1 MNRRPL
7 IIAVVLLVVAGVLA
21 ANTLFTVGQRS
32 QAIVLRFGRPVRVI
46 NALGENDPGLK
57 VKAPWESVV
66 RLDKRNQGLDAD
78 PAEIIAADQERL
90 VVDAFLRYRITNPI
104 AFYTSLG
111 DDATAHDRLDRLISA
126 TLREVLGSAN
136 HADIISGRRS
146 ALMAQAT
153 AEVAA
158 QAKAERLGIQV
169 IDLRIKRADLP
180 DANAEAVYQRM
191 KTERQQMAAQIKAV
205 GEQKKTEIMAEA
217 DKEATVTIATADGDA
232 ARIRGDGDAQRAL
245 LFAKSFGR
253 DPRFAAF
260 YRTMQAYDA
269 ALGQGDT
276 TFVLSPDSAF
286 LKYLKSGP
294 GGGR

>member
-7 IIAVVLLVVAGVLA
+7 AVALALLVVVGVLI
-21 ANTLFTVGQRS
+21 ANTVFTVSQRS
-32 QAIVLRFGRPVRVI
+32 QAIVLLFGRPVRVI

-57 VKAPWESVV
+57 LKAPWESLV

-90 VVDAFLRYRITNPI
+90 LVDAFLRYRITNPI

-111 DDATAHDRLDRLISA
+111 DDATAHDRLDRLINA
-126 TLREVLGSAN
+126 TLREVLGSASSP
-136 HADIISGRRS
+136 DIISGRRS
-146 ALMAQAT
+146 QLMQQAT
-153 AEVAA
+153 HEVAA

-169 IDLRIKRADLP
+169 IDLRIKHADLP

-205 GEQKKTEIMAEA
+205 GEQKKREIMAEA
-217 DKEATVTIATADGDA
+217 DKDVTVTLATADGDA
-232 ARIRGDGDAQRAL
+232 ARIRGEGDAQRAL

-253 DPRFAAF
+253 DPSFAAF

-286 LKYLKSGP
+286 LKYLKTGPSG
-294 GGGR
+294 R

>member
-7 IIAVVLLVVAGVLA
+7 VIALVLAVVAIVLL
-21 ANTLFTVGQRS
+21 ANTLFTVDQRS

-46 NALGENDPGLK
+46 NALGENNPGLK
-57 VKAPWESVV
+57 VKAPWESIV

-90 VVDAFLRYRITNPI
+90 MVDAFLRYRITKPI

-111 DDATAHDRLDRLISA
+111 DDATAHDRLDRLINA
-126 TLREVLGSAN
+126 TLREVLGSATSP
-136 HADIISGRRS
+136 DIISGRR
-146 ALMAQAT
+146 AQLMAQAT

-169 IDLRIKRADLP
+169 IDLRIKHADLP

-191 KTERQQMAAQIKAV
+191 KTERQQMAAQIRAV
-205 GEQKKTEIMAEA
+205 GEQKKREIMAEA

-232 ARIRGDGDAQRAL
+232 ARIHGDGDAQRAI

-253 DPRFAAF
+253 DPSFAAF

-294 GGGR
+294 GGR

>member
-1 MNRRPL
+1 MNRRSL
-7 IIAVVLLVVAGVLA
+7 IATLVLLVIAGVVV
-21 ANTLFTVGQRS
+21 ANTLFTVDQRT

-46 NALGENDPGLK
+46 NALGENNPGLK

-78 PAEIIAADQERL
+78 TAEIIAADQERL
-90 VVDAFLRYRITNPI
+90 SVDAFLRYRITNPVTY
-104 AFYTSLG
+104 YTSLG

-136 HADIISGRRS
+136 STDIISGRR
-146 ALMAQAT
+146 AQLMQQAT
-153 AEVAA
+153 NEVAA

-169 IDLRIKRADLP
+169 IDLRIKHADLP
-180 DANAEAVYQRM
+180 EANAEAVYQRM
-191 KTERQQMAAQIKAV
+191 KTERQQMAAQIRAV
-205 GEQKKTEIMAEA
+205 GVQKKLEIMAEA
-217 DKEATVTIATADGDA
+217 DKEATITIATADGDA
-232 ARIRGDGDAQRAL
+232 ARIRGDGDAQRAE

-253 DPRFAAF
+253 DPSFAAF
-260 YRTMQAYDA
+260 YRAMQAYDA

-286 LKYLKSGP
+286 LRYLKTGP
-294 GGGR
+294 GR

>member
-7 IIAVVLLVVAGVLA
+7 VIALVLAVVAIVLL
-21 ANTLFTVGQRS
+21 ANTLFTVDQRS

-46 NALGENDPGLK
+46 NALGENNPGLK
-57 VKAPWESVV
+57 VKAPWESIV

-90 VVDAFLRYRITNPI
+90 MVDAFLRYRITKPI

-111 DDATAHDRLDRLISA
+111 DDATAHDRLDRLINA
-126 TLREVLGSAN
+126 TLREVLGSATSP
-136 HADIISGRRS
+136 DIISGRR
-146 ALMAQAT
+146 AQLMAQAT

-169 IDLRIKRADLP
+169 IDLRIKHADLP

-191 KTERQQMAAQIKAV
+191 KTERQQMAAQIRAV
-205 GEQKKTEIMAEA
+205 GEQKKREIMAEA

-232 ARIRGDGDAQRAL
+232 ARLHGEGDAQRSM

-253 DPRFAAF
+253 DPSFAAF

-276 TFVLSPDSAF
+276 TFVLAPDNAF
-286 LKYLKSGP
+286 LKYLRSGP
-294 GGGR
+294 GGR

>member
-7 IIAVVLLVVAGVLA
+7 VIALVLVVVAIVLL
-21 ANTLFTVGQRS
+21 ANTLFTVDQRS

-46 NALGENDPGLK
+46 NALGENNPGLK
-57 VKAPWESVV
+57 VKAPWESIV

-90 VVDAFLRYRITNPI
+90 MVDAFLRYRITKPI

-111 DDATAHDRLDRLISA
+111 DDATAHDRLDRLINA
-126 TLREVLGSAN
+126 TLREVLGSATSP
-136 HADIISGRRS
+136 DIISGRR
-146 ALMAQAT
+146 AQLMAQAT

-169 IDLRIKRADLP
+169 IDLRIKHADLP

-191 KTERQQMAAQIKAV
+191 KTERQQMAAQIRAV
-205 GEQKKTEIMAEA
+205 GEQKKREIMAEA

-232 ARIRGDGDAQRAL
+232 ARIHGEGDAQRSL

-253 DPRFAAF
+253 DPSFAAF

-276 TFVLSPDSAF
+276 TFVLAPDSAF

-294 GGGR
+294 GGR

>member
-1 MNRRPL
+1 MNRRSL
-7 IIAVVLLVVAGVLA
+7 IAALVLVVVAIALVA
-21 ANTLFTVGQRS
+21 STLFTVDQRT

-46 NALGENDPGLK
+46 NALGENNPGLK

-78 PAEIIAADQERL
+78 TAEIIAADQERL
-90 VVDAFLRYRITNPI
+90 SVDAFLRYRITNPVTY
-104 AFYTSLG
+104 YTSLG

-136 HADIISGRRS
+136 STDIISGRR
-146 ALMAQAT
+146 AQLMQQAT
-153 AEVAA
+153 NEVAA

-169 IDLRIKRADLP
+169 IDLRIKHADLP
-180 DANAEAVYQRM
+180 EANAEAVYQRM
-191 KTERQQMAAQIKAV
+191 KTERQQMAAQIRAV
-205 GEQKKTEIMAEA
+205 GVQKKLEIMAEA
-217 DKEATVTIATADGDA
+217 DKEATITIATADGDA
-232 ARIRGDGDAQRAL
+232 ARIRGDGDAQRAE

-253 DPRFAAF
+253 DPSFAAF
-260 YRTMQAYDA
+260 YRAMQAYDA

-286 LKYLKSGP
+286 LRYLKTGP
-294 GGGR
+294 GR

>member
-7 IIAVVLLVVAGVLA
+7 IVAAVLFFIVGVVL

-46 NALGENDPGLK
+46 NALGENNPGLK
-57 VKAPWESVV
+57 VKAPWESIV

-90 VVDAFLRYRITNPI
+90 SVDAFLRYRITSPI

-126 TLREVLGSAN
+126 TLREVLGSASST
-136 HADIISGRRS
+136 DIISGRR
-146 ALMAQAT
+146 AQLMAQAT
-153 AEVAA
+153 KEVSA

-169 IDLRIKRADLP
+169 IDLRIKHADLP
-180 DANAEAVYQRM
+180 EANAEAVYQRM

-205 GEQKKTEIMAEA
+205 GEQRKREIMAEA

-232 ARIRGDGDAQRAL
+232 ARIHGEGDAQRAL

-276 TFVLSPDSAF
+276 TFVLAPDSAF
-286 LKYLKSGP
+286 LKFLKSGP
-294 GGGR
+294 GGR

>member
-1 MNRRPL
+1 MNRRSL
-7 IIAVVLLVVAGVLA
+7 IAALVVLIVAGVVV
-21 ANTLFTVGQRS
+21 ANTLFTVDQRT

-46 NALGENDPGLK
+46 NALGENNPGLK

-78 PAEIIAADQERL
+78 TAEIIAADQERL
-90 VVDAFLRYRITNPI
+90 SVDAFLRYRITNPVTY
-104 AFYTSLG
+104 YTSLG

-136 HADIISGRRS
+136 STDIISGRR
-146 ALMAQAT
+146 AQLMQQAT
-153 AEVAA
+153 NEVAA

-169 IDLRIKRADLP
+169 IDLRIKHADLP
-180 DANAEAVYQRM
+180 EANAEAVYQRM
-191 KTERQQMAAQIKAV
+191 KTERQQMAAQIRAV
-205 GEQKKTEIMAEA
+205 GVQKKLEIMAEA
-217 DKEATVTIATADGDA
+217 DKEATITIATADGDA
-232 ARIRGDGDAQRAL
+232 ARIRGDGDAQRAE

-253 DPRFAAF
+253 DPSFAAF
-260 YRTMQAYDA
+260 YRAMQAYDA

-286 LKYLKSGP
+286 LKYLKTGP
-294 GGGR
+294 GR

>member
-1 MNRRPL
+1 MNRRSL
-7 IIAVVLLVVAGVLA
+7 IVAAVVVFIVAVLA

-46 NALGENDPGLK
+46 NALGENNPGLK
-57 VKAPWESVV
+57 VKAPWESIV

-90 VVDAFLRYRITNPI
+90 MVDAFLRYRITNPVVY
-104 AFYTSLG
+104 YTSLG
-111 DDATAHDRLDRLISA
+111 DDATAHDRLDRLINA

-136 HADIISGRRS
+136 HTDIVSGRR
-146 ALMAQAT
+146 AELMAQAT

-158 QAKAERLGIQV
+158 QAKTERLGIQV
-169 IDLRIKRADLP
+169 IDLRIKHADLP
-180 DANAEAVYQRM
+180 EANAEAVYQRM
-191 KTERQQMAAQIKAV
+191 KTERQQMAAQIRAV
-205 GEQKKTEIMAEA
+205 GVQKKLEIMAEA

-232 ARIRGDGDAQRAL
+232 ARIHGDGDAQRAL

-253 DPRFAAF
+253 DPSFAAF

-269 ALGQGDT
+269 ALGQGDS

-294 GGGR
+294 GR

>member
-1 MNRRPL
+1 MNRRSLIAALVVL
-7 IIAVVLLVVAGVLA
+7 IIAGVVV
-21 ANTLFTVGQRS
+21 ANTLFTVDQRT

-46 NALGENDPGLK
+46 NALGENNPGLK

-78 PAEIIAADQERL
+78 TAEIIAADQERL
-90 VVDAFLRYRITNPI
+90 SVDAFLRYRITNPVSY
-104 AFYTSLG
+104 YTSLG

-136 HADIISGRRS
+136 STDIISGRR
-146 ALMAQAT
+146 AQLMQQAT
-153 AEVAA
+153 NEVAA

-169 IDLRIKRADLP
+169 IDLRIKHADLP
-180 DANAEAVYQRM
+180 EANAEAVYQRM
-191 KTERQQMAAQIKAV
+191 KTERQQMAAQIRAV
-205 GEQKKTEIMAEA
+205 GVQKKLEIMAEA

-232 ARIRGDGDAQRAL
+232 ARIHGDGDAQRSL

-253 DPRFAAF
+253 DPSFAAF

-294 GGGR
+294 GR

>member
-7 IIAVVLLVVAGVLA
+7 VIALVLVVVAIVLL
-21 ANTLFTVGQRS
+21 ANTLFTVDQRS

-46 NALGENDPGLK
+46 NALGENNPGLK
-57 VKAPWESVV
+57 VKAPWESIV

-90 VVDAFLRYRITNPI
+90 MVDAFLRYRITKPI

-111 DDATAHDRLDRLISA
+111 DDATAHDRLDRLINA
-126 TLREVLGSAN
+126 TLREVLGSATSP
-136 HADIISGRRS
+136 DIISGRR
-146 ALMAQAT
+146 AQLMAQAT

-158 QAKAERLGIQV
+158 QARAERLGIQV
-169 IDLRIKRADLP
+169 IDLRIKHADLP

-191 KTERQQMAAQIKAV
+191 KTERQQMAAQIRAV
-205 GEQKKTEIMAEA
+205 GEQKKREIMAEA

-232 ARIRGDGDAQRAL
+232 ARIHGEGDAQRSL

-253 DPRFAAF
+253 DPSFAAF

-276 TFVLSPDSAF
+276 TFVLAPDNAF
-286 LKYLKSGP
+286 LKYLRSGP
-294 GGGR
+294 GGR

>member
-1 MNRRPL
+1 MNRRAL
-7 IIAVVLLVVAGVLA
+7 IVAGVAIFLVVLLA
-21 ANTLFTVGQRS
+21 ANTLFTVDQRK

-46 NALGENDPGLK
+46 NALGENNPGLK

-66 RLDKRNQGLDAD
+66 RFDKQNQGLDAD

-90 VVDAFLRYRITNPI
+90 MVDAFLRYRIVDPV

-111 DDATAHDRLDRLISA
+111 DDATAHDRLDRLINA
-126 TLREVLGSAN
+126 TLREVLGSSSSP
-136 HADIISGRRS
+136 DIISGRR
-146 ALMAQAT
+146 AQLMAQAT
-153 AEVAA
+153 NEVAA
-158 QAKAERLGIQV
+158 QAKAARLGIQV
-169 IDLRIKRADLP
+169 IDLRIKHADLP
-180 DANAEAVYQRM
+180 EANAEAVYQRM
-191 KTERQQMAAQIKAV
+191 KTERQQMAAQIRAV
-205 GEQKKTEIMAEA
+205 GVQKKLEIMAEA

-232 ARIRGDGDAQRAL
+232 ARIHGDGDAQRAI

-253 DPRFAAF
+253 DPSFAAF
-260 YRTMQAYDA
+260 YRTMQAYDS

-294 GGGR
+294 GGR

>member
-1 MNRRPL
+1 MNRRP
-7 IIAVVLLVVAGVLA
+7 IVVVAVLLVAAAVLM

-46 NALGENDPGLK
+46 NALGENNPGLK

-90 VVDAFLRYRITNPI
+90 VVDAFLRYRITSPI

-136 HADIISGRRS
+136 SPDIISGKRS
-146 ALMAQAT
+146 QLMAQAT
-153 AEVAA
+153 AEVSA

-169 IDLRIKRADLP
+169 IDLRIKHADLP

-191 KTERQQMAAQIKAV
+191 KTERQQIAAQIKAV
-205 GEQKKTEIMAEA
+205 GEQKKREIMAEA

-253 DPRFAAF
+253 DPGFAAF

-269 ALGQGDT
+269 SLGQGDT

-286 LKYLKSGP
+286 LKYLKTGP
-294 GGGR
+294 GAGR

>member
-7 IIAVVLLVVAGVLA
+7 VIALVLVVVAIVLL
-21 ANTLFTVGQRS
+21 ANTLFTVDQRS

-46 NALGENDPGLK
+46 NALGENNPGLK
-57 VKAPWESVV
+57 VKAPWESIV

-90 VVDAFLRYRITNPI
+90 MVDAFLRYRITKPI

-111 DDATAHDRLDRLISA
+111 DDATAHDRLDRLINA
-126 TLREVLGSAN
+126 TLREVLGSATSP
-136 HADIISGRRS
+136 DIISGRR
-146 ALMAQAT
+146 AQLMAQAT

-169 IDLRIKRADLP
+169 IDLRIKHADLP

-191 KTERQQMAAQIKAV
+191 KTERQQMAAQIRAV
-205 GEQKKTEIMAEA
+205 GEQKKREIMAEA

-232 ARIRGDGDAQRAL
+232 ARIHGEGDAQRSL

-253 DPRFAAF
+253 DPSFAAF

-276 TFVLSPDSAF
+276 TFVLAPDNAF
-286 LKYLKSGP
+286 LKYLRSGP
-294 GGGR
+294 GGR

>member
-1 MNRRPL
+1 MNRRSL
-7 IIAVVLLVVAGVLA
+7 IVAAVAFFIAGILA
-21 ANTLFTVGQRS
+21 ANTLFTVDQRS

-46 NALGENDPGLK
+46 NALGENNPGLK
-57 VKAPWESVV
+57 VKAPWESIV

-90 VVDAFLRYRITNPI
+90 MVDAFLRYRITKPI

-111 DDATAHDRLDRLISA
+111 DDATAHDRLDRLINA
-126 TLREVLGSAN
+126 TLREVLGSATSP
-136 HADIISGRRS
+136 DIISGRR
-146 ALMAQAT
+146 AQLMAQAT

-169 IDLRIKRADLP
+169 IDLRIKHADLP

-191 KTERQQMAAQIKAV
+191 KTERQQMAAQIRAV
-205 GEQKKTEIMAEA
+205 GEQKKREIMAEA

-232 ARIRGDGDAQRAL
+232 ARIHGEGDAQRSL

-253 DPRFAAF
+253 DPSFAAF

-276 TFVLSPDSAF
+276 TFVLAPDNAF
-286 LKYLKSGP
+286 LKYLRSGP
-294 GGGR
+294 GGR

>member
-1 MNRRPL
+1 VL
-7 IIAVVLLVVAGVLA
+7 IAIILA
-21 ANTLFTVGQRS
+21 ANTLFTVDQRK

-46 NALGENDPGLK
+46 NALGENNPGLK

-66 RLDKRNQGLDAD
+66 WFDKRNQGLDAD

-90 VVDAFLRYRITNPI
+90 MVDAFLRYRITNPV
-104 AFYTSLG
+104 AYYTSLG
-111 DDATAHDRLDRLISA
+111 DDATAHDRLDRLINA
-126 TLREVLGSAN
+126 TLREVLGSSSSP
-136 HADIISGRRS
+136 DIISGRR
-146 ALMAQAT
+146 AQLMQQAT
-153 AEVAA
+153 NEVAA
-158 QAKAERLGIQV
+158 QVKAERLGIQV
-169 IDLRIKRADLP
+169 IDLRIKHADLP
-180 DANAEAVYQRM
+180 EANAEAVYQRM
-191 KTERQQMAAQIKAV
+191 KTERQQMAAQIRAV
-205 GEQKKTEIMAEA
+205 GVQKKLEIMAEA

-232 ARIRGDGDAQRAL
+232 ARIHGDGDAQRAI

-253 DPRFAAF
+253 DPSFAAF

-294 GGGR
+294 GGR

>member
-1 MNRRPL
+1 MNRRSL
-7 IIAVVLLVVAGVLA
+7 IAALVVLIVAGVVV
-21 ANTLFTVGQRS
+21 ANTLFTVDQRT

-46 NALGENDPGLK
+46 NALGENNPGLK

-78 PAEIIAADQERL
+78 TAEIIAADQERL
-90 VVDAFLRYRITNPI
+90 SVDAFLRYRITNPVTY
-104 AFYTSLG
+104 YTSLG

-136 HADIISGRRS
+136 STDIISGRR
-146 ALMAQAT
+146 AQLMQQAT
-153 AEVAA
+153 NEVAA

-169 IDLRIKRADLP
+169 IDLRIKHADLP
-180 DANAEAVYQRM
+180 EANAEAVYQRM
-191 KTERQQMAAQIKAV
+191 KTERQQMAAQIRAV
-205 GEQKKTEIMAEA
+205 GVQKKLEIMAEA
-217 DKEATVTIATADGDA
+217 DKEATITIATADGDA
-232 ARIRGDGDAQRAL
+232 ARIRGDGDAQRAE

-253 DPRFAAF
+253 DPSFAAF

-276 TFVLSPDSAF
+276 TFVLSPDSSF

-294 GGGR
+294 GR

>member
-1 MNRRPL
+1 MNRR
-7 IIAVVLLVVAGVLA
+7 LLVVAAAVVLIAIILA
-21 ANTLFTVGQRS
+21 ANTLFTVDQRK

-46 NALGENDPGLK
+46 NALGENNPGLK

-66 RLDKRNQGLDAD
+66 WFDKRNQGLDAD

-90 VVDAFLRYRITNPI
+90 MVDAFLRYRITNPV
-104 AFYTSLG
+104 AYYTSLG
-111 DDATAHDRLDRLISA
+111 DDATAHDRLDRLINA
-126 TLREVLGSAN
+126 TLREVLGSSSSP
-136 HADIISGRRS
+136 DIISGRR
-146 ALMAQAT
+146 AQLMQQAT
-153 AEVAA
+153 NEVAA
-158 QAKAERLGIQV
+158 QVKAERLGIQV
-169 IDLRIKRADLP
+169 IDLRIKHADLP
-180 DANAEAVYQRM
+180 EANAEAVYQRM
-191 KTERQQMAAQIKAV
+191 KTERQQMAAQIRAV
-205 GEQKKTEIMAEA
+205 GVQKKLEIMAEA

-232 ARIRGDGDAQRAL
+232 ARIHGDGDAQRAI

-253 DPRFAAF
+253 DPSFAAF

-294 GGGR
+294 GGR

>member
-1 MNRRPL
+1 
-7 IIAVVLLVVAGVLA
+7 
-21 ANTLFTVGQRS
+21 
-32 QAIVLRFGRPVRVI
+32 VRVI
-46 NALGENDPGLK
+46 NALGENNPGLK
-57 VKAPWESVV
+57 VKAPWESIV

-90 VVDAFLRYRITNPI
+90 MVDAFLRYRITNPV

-111 DDATAHDRLDRLISA
+111 DDATAHDRLDRLINA
-126 TLREVLGSAN
+126 TLREVLGSSSSP
-136 HADIISGRRS
+136 DIISGRR
-146 ALMAQAT
+146 AQLMAQAT
-153 AEVAA
+153 QEVAA

-169 IDLRIKRADLP
+169 IDLRIKHADLP
-180 DANAEAVYQRM
+180 EANAEAVYQRM
-191 KTERQQMAAQIKAV
+191 KTERQQMAAQIRAV
-205 GEQKKTEIMAEA
+205 GVQKKLEIMAEA

-232 ARIRGDGDAQRAL
+232 ARIHGDGDAQRSL

-253 DPRFAAF
+253 DPSFAAF

-286 LKYLKSGP
+286 LKFLKSGP
-294 GGGR
+294 GGR

>member
-7 IIAVVLLVVAGVLA
+7 IVAAVLLVLAAVLA

-90 VVDAFLRYRITNPI
+90 VVDAFLRYRITKPI

-126 TLREVLGSAN
+126 TLREVLGSASSP
-136 HADIISGRRS
+136 DIISGRRS

-253 DPRFAAF
+253 DPRFATF

-276 TFVLSPDSAF
+276 TFVLSPDNAF

>member
-7 IIAVVLLVVAGVLA
+7 VIALVLVVVAIVLL
-21 ANTLFTVGQRS
+21 ANTLFTVDQRS

-46 NALGENDPGLK
+46 NALGENNPGLK
-57 VKAPWESVV
+57 VKAPWESIV

-90 VVDAFLRYRITNPI
+90 MVDAFLRYRITKPI

-111 DDATAHDRLDRLISA
+111 DDATAHDRLDRLINA
-126 TLREVLGSAN
+126 TLREVLGSATSP
-136 HADIISGRRS
+136 DIISGRR
-146 ALMAQAT
+146 AQLMAQAT

-169 IDLRIKRADLP
+169 IDLRIKHADLP

-191 KTERQQMAAQIKAV
+191 KTERQQMAAQIRAV
-205 GEQKKTEIMAEA
+205 GEQKKREIMAEA

-232 ARIRGDGDAQRAL
+232 ARLHGEGDAQRSM

-253 DPRFAAF
+253 DPSFAAF

-276 TFVLSPDSAF
+276 TFVLAPDNAF
-286 LKYLKSGP
+286 LKYLRSGP
-294 GGGR
+294 GGR

>member
-1 MNRRPL
+1 MNRRSLIAALVVL
-7 IIAVVLLVVAGVLA
+7 IIAGVLV
-21 ANTLFTVGQRS
+21 ANTLFTVDQRT

-46 NALGENDPGLK
+46 IALGENNPGLK

-78 PAEIIAADQERL
+78 TAEIIAADQERL
-90 VVDAFLRYRITNPI
+90 SVDAFLRYRITNPVTY
-104 AFYTSLG
+104 YTSLG

-136 HADIISGRRS
+136 STDIISGRR
-146 ALMAQAT
+146 AQLMQQAT
-153 AEVAA
+153 NEVAA

-169 IDLRIKRADLP
+169 IDLRIKHADLP
-180 DANAEAVYQRM
+180 EANAEAVYQRM
-191 KTERQQMAAQIKAV
+191 KTERQQMAAQIRAV
-205 GEQKKTEIMAEA
+205 GVQKKLEIMAEA
-217 DKEATVTIATADGDA
+217 DKEATITIATADGDA
-232 ARIRGDGDAQRAL
+232 ARIRGDGDAQRAE

-253 DPRFAAF
+253 DPSFAAF

-276 TFVLSPDSAF
+276 TFVLSPDSSF

-294 GGGR
+294 GR